1 MTAPTIA
8 LVTDFGREDSYVAE
22 VHLAI
27 ARTVPDARILDVAH
41 DVAPFDRVGAAL
53 VVERALREL
62 PRGAALMVVVDPG
75 VGTAR
80 ARLAV
85 HVDGR
90 WCVGPDNGV
99 LPVRDAANVAAWRI
113 TALAPRE
120 GVTTFDG
127 REVFGPAAALLAAG
141 ADVRLLGERHR
152 NPAPWVMPSDAEY
165 EDVGAVRYARGVVIA
180 RDRYGNAITSVRL
193 PDGVAPER
201 AAIIEPE
208 AFAGPL
214 RRAYGAAAK
223 GDRVALVGSSG
234 RVELSVCQGA
244 TSLVGGEE
252 VVLRCE
258 A

>member
-1 MTAPTIA
+1 MTPIVA
-8 LVTDFGREDSYVAE
+8 LVTDFGGRDSYVAE

-27 ARTVPDARILDVAH
+27 RRVVPGARVLDVAH
-41 DVAPFDRVGAAL
+41 ELPPFDLRPAAL
-53 VVERALREL
+53 VVERTLASL
-62 PRGAALMVVVDPG
+62 PPGAALAAVVDPG
-75 VGTAR
+75 VGSAR
-80 ARLAV
+80 GRIALRV
-85 HVDGR
+85 RDR
-90 WCVGPDNGV
+90 WCVGPDNGL
-99 LPVRDAANVAAWRI
+99 LPVNSGAEVWRLDA
-113 TALAPRE
+113 LSPRE

-152 NPAPWVMPSDAEY
+152 NPAPWVMPPDADY
-165 EDVGAVRYARGVVIA
+165 EDVGAVRYAHGVVIA

-214 RRAYGAAAK
+214 RRSYGSAAK

-234 RVELSVCQGA
+234 RVELSVCQA
-244 TSLVGGEE
+244 STSLVGGEE
-252 VVLRCE
+252 VVLRCD